1 MCQIK
6 QSASHTTQS
15 AAPVPL
21 PRFPGTAATPT
32 RRHTIITT
40 PSPTTKPRLASLAT
54 AAAILAVHE
63 RTIRYRIADGSLTG
77 YRVGP
82 RLIRVDLNE
91 VEALFTIIPAV
102 QDI

>member
-1 MCQIK
+1 
-6 QSASHTTQS
+6 
-15 AAPVPL
+15 
-21 PRFPGTAATPT
+21 
-32 RRHTIITT
+32 
-40 PSPTTKPRLASLAT
+40 
-54 AAAILAVHE
+54 VHE